1 MQKLK
6 ERNTYTPTVI
16 PQDCSNCGLSLNSPF
31 EVRDSVASL
40 KTSFNSSDAAL
51 TAREQAGQNLRVSV
65 VNVLN
70 KRGVPLMP
78 CKPQK
83 ARRLLKE
90 GKAKVLKRTPFTIQL
105 LYTTGESKQNLTLG
119 VDAGYSNVGLSVVSA
134 DKELYSAELK
144 LRTDMV
150 KLNSE
155 RATYRRT
162 RRSRKTWYRKARFLN
177 RKKPQGWLAPSIQNK
192 LDTHL
197 KIIERIRGI
206 LPISNVV
213 IEVAAFDTQ
222 KIQNPEIT
230 GVEYQQGE
238 LVGYK
243 IREYLLEKW
252 KRKCAYCGEKDIP
265 LEIEH
270 IIPKSRG
277 GSSRISNL
285 TISCNKCNLK
295 KGNKTAEEFG
305 HQEIQ
310 KQAKESLRATVFMNN
325 VRWKL
330 VNLLGCKWTYGYI
343 TKHNRIKL
351 GLKKS
356 HSNDAFIIAGGST
369 QKRNDQ
375 IFWIK
380 QVRKCNRKLFK
391 GKRSH
396 LKNTAP
402 RFVKEFQRFDKV
414 LWKNIECFIFGR
426 RSTGYFDIRMLNG
439 HKLSSSAKAKDL
451 KLLETFKTLLT
462 EKMRFLPY
470 LKDGVSAQR
479 MEDEKRI

>member
-90 GKAKVLKRTPFTIQL
+90 GRVKVLKRTPFTIQL

-155 RATYRRT
+155 RAMYRKT

-177 RKKPQGWLAPSIQNK
+177 RKKSQGWLAPSIQNK

-213 IEVAAFDTQ
+213 IEVAAFDIQ
-222 KIQNPEIT
+222 KIKDSEIS
-230 GVEYQQGE
+230 GKGYQQGE
-238 LVGYK
+238 QLGFWNV
-243 IREYLLEKW
+243 REYVLYRDEHKCQLCKGKSKDFILNVHHIKSRQIGGDRPNNLVTLCNTCHQNYHKGKLELKFKATKEFKAETFMSMVCW
-252 KRKCAYCGEKDIP
+252 RLVNQLKRKGI
-265 LEIEH
+265 
-270 IIPKSRG
+270 
-277 GSSRISNL
+277 N
-285 TISCNKCNLK
+285 
-295 KGNKTAEEFG
+295 TA
-305 HQEIQ
+305 H
-310 KQAKESLRATVFMNN
+310 
-325 VRWKL
+325 
-330 VNLLGCKWTYGYI
+330 TYGYL
-343 TKHNRIKL
+343 TKNNRIKNL
-351 GLKKS
+351 ISKN
-356 HSNDAFIIAGGST
+356 HTDDAFIIAGGST

-375 IFWIK
+375 IILIK
-380 QVRKCNRKLFK
+380 QIRKCNRKLFK

-402 RFVKEFQRFDKV
+402 RFVKGFQRFDKV

-462 EKMRFLPY
+462 EKRRFLPDP
-470 LKDGVSAQR
+470 KDGVFAPR
-479 MEDEKRI
+479 R

>member
-90 GKAKVLKRTPFTIQL
+90 GRAKVLERTPFTIQL

-177 RKKPQGWLAPSIQNK
+177 RKKSQGWLAPSIQNK

-197 KIIERIRGI
+197 KIIERIRSI

-238 LVGYK
+238 LVGYE

-356 HSNDAFIIAGGST
+356 HSNDAFIIAGVQHKKET
-369 QKRNDQ
+369 
-375 IFWIK
+375 IK
-380 QVRKCNRKLFK
+380 YFGLNRLENVIGNFLK
-391 GKRSH
+391 GKEVI
-396 LKNTAP
+396 LKILHRGSLKGFN
-402 RFVKEFQRFDKV
+402 V
-414 LWKNIECFIFGR
+414 LTKCFGKILNALSLEEEVQDTLILEC
-426 RSTGYFDIRMLNG
+426 
-439 HKLSSSAKAKDL
+439 
-451 KLLETFKTLLT
+451 
-462 EKMRFLPY
+462 
-470 LKDGVSAQR
+470 
-479 MEDEKRI
+479 